1 MGESPLMIRR
11 IRIKHYK
18 SLLEVDVELKPLSV
32 LFGPNAAG
40 KSNFIDAL
48 QLLSRIAGSR
58 NLKEAFESPYR
69 GKPMES
75 FSFGDGGLEGLMKQ
89 DSVSFQIEAD
99 IELSPAVISSVD
111 KEIQD
116 TKWGQ
121 SPTHTSDGHRAA
133 SFIHHQHLRYRI
145 EVGITPRTGMLH
157 VSDENLVAL
166 GRDGEPKS
174 RPRPFVEKQDGQIRL
189 RMEGQSH
196 PTYFDS
202 YLDHAIVSRPHYP
215 PHYPHL
221 TALKKELQSWFFYY
235 FEPRERMR
243 ASTGVKEVRHIGLM
257 GEELAAFLNTLQN
270 LDPKQFRAVE
280 RAIHSLIPS
289 ITGIVTTVNKIG
301 EVELS
306 LVESGVAMP
315 ARLLSEGTLRAL
327 GLLALSG
334 VKEPPALIGF
344 EEPENGVH
352 PRRIRDVAKILE
364 NRAASG
370 DTQLIVTT
378 HSSILSDHLDPSCL
392 FVCQKRGQSTTIEPF
407 QMWGPL
413 SKQSGIEQG
422 LDEGSE
428 ELLVSQRIMRG
439 DFDA

>member
-1 MGESPLMIRR
+1 MITR
-11 IRIKHYK
+11 IGVQRYK
-18 SLLEVDVELKPLSV
+18 SLRKLELGLQPLSV

-58 NLKEAFESPYR
+58 SLKEAFEPPYR

-75 FSFGDGGLEGLMKQ
+75 FSFDDEGLEGLMKRE
-89 DSVSFQIEAD
+89 SASFEIEVD
-99 IELSPAVISSVD
+99 IKLSPAVMDSVN
-111 KEIQD
+111 KEIHEA
-116 TKWGQ
+116 KRG
-121 SPTHTSDGHRAA
+121 STSSIEGESHKPAT
-133 SFIHHQHLRYRI
+133 FLHHQHLRYRI
-145 EVGITPRTGMLH
+145 EIGITPRSGVLH
-157 VSDENLVAL
+157 VVNEYLVAL
-166 GRDGEPKS
+166 G
-174 RPRPFVEKQDGQIRL
+174 QDGLPKKSPRAFLERHNERIHL

-196 PTYFDS
+196 PTYFDR
-202 YLDHAIVSRPHYP
+202 YLDHAIISRPHYA

-243 ASTGVKEVRHIGLM
+243 AATSVKEVRHIGLM
-257 GEELAAFLNTLQN
+257 GEDLAAFLNTLRN
-270 LDPKQFRAVE
+270 LDEPQFHAVE
-280 RAIHSLIPS
+280 KALHSLIPS
-289 ITGIVTTVNKIG
+289 ITGIRTEVNRVG

-306 LVESGVAMP
+306 LMEGGVAMP
-315 ARLLSEGTLRAL
+315 ARVVSEGTLRAL

-352 PRRIRDVAKILE
+352 PRRIREIAKILE
-364 NRAASG
+364 NRSQSG

-378 HSSILSDHLDPSCL
+378 HSPVLPDYIDDSSL
-392 FVCQKRGQSTTIEPF
+392 FVCQKSDGSTVIKPF
-407 QMWGPL
+407 ETWGALARPRAVADA
-413 SKQSGIEQG
+413 
-422 LDEGSE
+422 LDDDAP
-428 ELLVSQRIMRG
+428 VSQRMLRG